1 MEKMKF
7 LKSAAAMMLC
17 CVSATIMISCNKDD
31 KPASSLKFNPA
42 KVEASVGSTVSV
54 TVSGGTEPYTVVSSD
69 AKTATVTV
77 TKDVIKVTGVKAG
90 TATITV
96 TDKDKLSGKV
106 PVTVKTVATGLT
118 FDKNPV
124 NVAVGKEDVV
134 TIKGGVAPY
143 VVAAK
148 DATIATATEK
158 DGKITVKGVKA
169 GTTTI
174 SVTDKDKK
182 SGSITV
188 TVK

>member
-17 CVSATIMISCNKDD
+17 CVSATIMISCKKDD
-31 KPASSLKFNPA
+31 KPASALKFNPA
-42 KVEASVGSTVSV
+42 KVEAIVGSTVSV

-77 TKDVIKVTGVKAG
+77 TKDVIKVTGIKDG

-96 TDKDKLSGKV
+96 TDKDKLSSKV
-106 PVTVKTVATGLT
+106 PVTVKTATGLT

-134 TIKGGVAPY
+134 TINGGVAPY

-148 DATIATATEK
+148 DATIATAIEK

-174 SVTDKDKK
+174 SVTDKNKK
-182 SGSITV
+182 SGTVIV